1 MQKLLQITL
10 KDQTQI
16 SFESAVKTTTDTFIK
31 VHEFQEEEIT
41 LLLNIQHP
49 QINSL
54 LELSNVASFV
64 LLYFDDTN
72 VFSGASY
79 SLNGFKNSFGI
90 SIQAKKLLVLPFPIA
105 FKLEDVISLT
115 LIS

>member
-1 MQKLLQITL
+1 MQKLLEITL

-16 SFESAVKTTTDTFIK
+16 SFEAAVKTTTDTFIK
-31 VHEFQEEEIT
+31 VHEFQEAGT
-41 LLLNIQHP
+41 PLLLNIQHT

-54 LELSNVASFV
+54 LELSKVAPFV

-79 SLNGFKNSFGI
+79 SLNGFKNQFGI

-115 LIS
+115 FIS

>member
-16 SFESAVKTTTDTFIK
+16 TFEVTVKTTTDTFIK
-31 VHEFQEEEIT
+31 VHEFQEAGT
-41 LLLNIQHP
+41 PLLLNIQHP
-49 QINSL
+49 QINSM
-54 LELSNVASFV
+54 LELGKVTPFV
-64 LLYFDDTN
+64 LLYFDETN

-79 SLNGFKNSFGI
+79 SLNGFKNQFGI

-115 LIS
+115 FIS

>member
-10 KDQTQI
+10 KDHSQI
-16 SFESAVKTTTDTFIK
+16 TIEATVKTTTDTFIK
-31 VHEFQEEEIT
+31 VHEFQEAGT
-41 LLLNIQHP
+41 PLLLNIQHT

-54 LELSNVASFV
+54 LELSKVAPFV

-79 SLNGFKNSFGI
+79 SLNGFKNQFGI
-90 SIQAKKLLVLPFPIA
+90 SIQAKKLLVLPFPIV
-105 FKLEDVISLT
+105 FKLEEVVSLT